1 MAGSINLPPFRDVK
15 QLMAPDPL
23 ETVEHLES
31 GRSTSEPSWRGF
43 MRKADG

>member
-1 MAGSINLPPFRDVK
+1 MAGSFKLLSFKDAK

-31 GRSTSEPSWRGF
+31 SRSTSESARRGF
-43 MRKADG
+43 LRKADG